1 MKKTTI
7 NNLSD
12 PMNIAFTEA
21 KKAFNKNEVPV
32 GAVVTDI
39 NGHILAKAYNL
50 VESKQDPTAHAEI
63 LVIKKA
69 TIILKNKYLIGCS
82 LYVTLE
88 PCPMCAAAI
97 QYSKISKLFF
107 GCEDE
112 KNGAIN
118 NGVKIFNQNFCN
130 HKPEIYD
137 GIRATECSDLLKKF
151 FRLKRK

>member
-12 PMNIAFTEA
+12 PMNIAFMEA

-63 LVIKKA
+63 LAIKKA

-107 GCEDE
+107 GCEDD

-118 NGVKIFNQNFCN
+118 NGVKIFNQKFCT
-130 HKPEIYD
+130 HKPEI
-137 GIRATECSDLLKKF
+137 
-151 FRLKRK
+151 

>member
-12 PMNIAFTEA
+12 PMNIAFMEA

-39 NGHILAKAYNL
+39 NGDILAKAYNL
-50 VESKQDPTAHAEI
+50 VETKQDPTAHAEI
-63 LVIKKA
+63 LAIKKA

-97 QYSKISKLFF
+97 QYSKISK
-107 GCEDE
+107 
-112 KNGAIN
+112 N
-118 NGVKIFNQNFCN
+118 
-130 HKPEIYD
+130 Y
-137 GIRATECSDLLKKF
+137 
-151 FRLKRK
+151 KRDYN